1 MSALVSAVSAR
12 RSQYALSDAAALPD
26 SEIVDL
32 VRSVAGE
39 VPSAFN
45 SQPQRVIVL
54 FGAEHHRLWAIVH
67 DALRAVVK
75 DDTAFAATE
84 QKIAGFDAAHGTVLY
99 FDDTTVT
106 TNLQEQFPSYA
117 ANFPVWAQQA
127 NGMLQ
132 FAVWS
137 ALAEAGIG
145 ANLQHYNPLIDDV
158 VREAFG
164 IPENWK
170 LVAQMPFGEVTA
182 PAGPR
187 EHMPLD
193 EQVQVRGL

>member
-26 SEIVDL
+26 AEIVDL

-54 FGAEHHRLWAIVH
+54 FGAEHHRLWTIVH

-99 FDDTTVT
+99 FSVADRSLALHALLIAVFVAITVPIMSIF
-106 TNLQEQFPSYA
+106 LMRAALFRARQAGRDVPPSLSQ
-117 ANFPVWAQQA
+117 PKVD
-127 NGMLQ
+127 G
-132 FAVWS
+132 S
-137 ALAEAGIG
+137 TEAK
-145 ANLQHYNPLIDDV
+145 DS
-158 VREAFG
+158 
-164 IPENWK
+164 
-170 LVAQMPFGEVTA
+170 
-182 PAGPR
+182 
-187 EHMPLD
+187 
-193 EQVQVRGL
+193 